1 MTLVH
6 FHLTDA
12 EGRGLDGSVSLVP
25 TRRVTV
31 RDAIRLPVAQTVKLD
46 KGEATAEVMPSTT
59 QWVWRVSE
67 LVAGGIVRYVEVPD
81 KESAE
86 YSGLADV
93 DPATLDPSSETVAA
107 WETVTRAAQSA
118 LDQIDS
124 IDDKVARAER
134 SAQAAKASEGVAGQE
149 SAKAAD
155 AAVRALASQTA
166 AASSASLAH
175 EAETTAQGLIGEAKT
190 IAARITETAAQVGRD
205 AATADTAAKTA
216 GGKADAAIDAQ
227 ARAEAARQAAE
238 DAMRTAADKAQAA
251 GRSATAAQASESASA
266 KSAESAGQSKSAA
279 SASESAAARSATAAS
294 DSAAKAKDSET
305 AANASAANAETAAE
319 SANTSASTATGKAH
333 DAATSADKAKAS
345 ETAAKTSETVSAEHA
360 DTASAAASEA
370 EKTLEQLRKWFP
382 AATMRTDLWMEPV
395 DFAVA
400 GPYEIPDQPTISLKP
415 VAAYLDGHTSDVDA
429 SMASRDAAVAT
440 LDGQTLT
447 WVSNTTTL
455 LAALKSDGYQP
466 AEVTIKAGDTTVTKH
481 VYLQADQPDGVVGDL
496 WVRTEKLH
504 NGLRYYTGAYGTA
517 AKDANSMFFLV
528 DRPREIWRK
537 TIDGWKLLS
546 GKELS

>member
-1 MTLVH
+1 MTMVH

-31 RDAIRLPVAQTVKLD
+31 ADAIRLPVAQTVKLTA
-46 KGEATAEVMPSTT
+46 GEATAEVMPSTT
-59 QWVWRVSE
+59 QWAWRASE
-67 LVAGGIVRYVEVPD
+67 LVASGIVRYVEVPD

-86 YSGLADV
+86 YSELADV
-93 DPATLDPSSETVAA
+93 DPKTLDQSSETVAA
-107 WETVTRAAQSA
+107 WELVTRAAQGV
-118 LDQIDS
+118 LDRIGT
-124 IDDKVARAER
+124 IDDKVQ
-134 SAQAAKASEGVAGQE
+134 SAAASAAAAKASETVASQE
-149 SAKAAD
+149 SAKAA
-155 AAVRALASQTA
+155 A
-166 AASSASLAH
+166 AAGKAQSSQSEAAKSAQVAH
-175 EAETTAQGLIGEAKT
+175 ESETTANGLIGEAKT
-190 IAARITETAAQVGRD
+190 IAGQLTETAGQVKQD
-205 AATADTAAKTA
+205 AATASRAAQTATV
-216 GGKADAAIDAQ
+216 KADAAAAARDRAETAGQAAAAAMQTAQ
-227 ARAEAARQAAE
+227 AKADAAGVSAGKAQVSEAAA
-238 DAMRTAADKAQAA
+238 
-251 GRSATAAQASESASA
+251 A
-266 KSAESAGQSKSAA
+266 KSAERAAQSQSAA

-305 AANASAANAETAAE
+305 AAKASAASAAADAE
-319 SANTSASTATGKAH
+319 SADASASTAAGKAH

-345 ETAAKTSETVSAEHA
+345 ETAAKTSEMASAEHA
-360 DTASAAASEA
+360 DTASAAAGEA
-370 EKTLEQLRKWFP
+370 AKTLEQLRKWF

-400 GPYEIPDQPTISLKP
+400 GPYEIPGQPAIRLKP
-415 VAAYLDGHTSDVDA
+415 VAVYLDGHTSDVDA

-447 WVSNTTTL
+447 WVSNATTL
-455 LAALKSDGYQP
+455 SAALKSDGYQP
-466 AEVTIKAGDTTVTKH
+466 AEVTIKAGGTTVTKH

-517 AKDANSMFFLV
+517 AADANSMFFLV

-537 TIDGWKLLS
+537 TIDGWTLLT

>member
-6 FHLTDA
+6 FHLADA

-86 YSGLADV
+86 YSGLVDV
-93 DPATLDPSSETVAA
+93 DPATLDQSSETVAA
-107 WETVTRAAQSA
+107 WETVTRVAQA
-118 LDQIDS
+118 VLDQIGS
-124 IDDKVARAER
+124 IDDKVARAES

-155 AAVRALASQTA
+155 AAAKALASQTA
-166 AASSASLAH
+166 SASSASLAH
-175 EAETTAQGLIGEAKT
+175 EAETTAQGLIGEARS
-190 IAARITETAAQVGRD
+190 IAAQITDKAAQAKSD

-216 GGKADAAIDAQ
+216 GDKAAQAIDAQ
-227 ARAEAARQAAE
+227 SKAEAASQAAE
-238 DAMRTAADKAQAA
+238 TAMRAATEQ
-251 GRSATAAQASESASA
+251 ATAAGESASA
-266 KSAESAGQSKSAA
+266 
-279 SASESAAARSATAAS
+279 
-294 DSAAKAKDSET
+294 
-305 AANASAANAETAAE
+305 
-319 SANTSASTATGKAH
+319 
-333 DAATSADKAKAS
+333 AKAS
-345 ETAAKTSETVSAEHA
+345 ETAAGE
-360 DTASAAASEA
+360 AA
-370 EKTLEQLRKWFP
+370 KTLEQLRKWFP
-382 AATMRTDLWMEPV
+382 AATMRTDLWVEPV

-400 GPYEIPDQPTISLKP
+400 GPYEIPGQPAIRLKP
-415 VAAYLDGHTSDVDA
+415 VAVYLDGHTSDVDA
-429 SMASRDAAVAT
+429 SMASRTTAVAT

-447 WVSNTTTL
+447 WVSNATTL

-466 AEVTIKAGDTTVTKH
+466 AEVTIKVGGTTVTKH

-496 WVRTEKLH
+496 WVRAEKLH

-517 AKDANSMFFLV
+517 AADANSMFFLV

-537 TIDGWKLLS
+537 TIDGWTLLT
-546 GKELS
+546 GKELE